1 MKFVRRE
8 EIVHAF
14 QWYPRGDG
22 RRRPMMALDEVIDSF
37 RNKWTI
43 RTPYA
48 VFIATPGMWVAINES
63 GFISTYD
70 EAAFAS
76 MFQTVGD

>member
-14 QWYPRGDG
+14 QWYPRGDR
-22 RRRPMMALDEVIDSF
+22 RRRPMMALDEVVDSF
-37 RNKWTI
+37 RGKWTV

-48 VFIATPGMWVAINES
+48 SFILSPGMWITINES
-63 GFISTYD
+63 GFICTYD
-70 EAAFAS
+70 EAAFTS
-76 MFQTVGD
+76 MFQNVGD